1 MKSVRLVAA
10 AVLSGFPCTPV
21 FAQTDSPVA
30 FVNVNVVSM
39 DREHVEPARTVTV
52 RGGRI
57 VAIDASTPPSG
68 HLVVDGTGRYL
79 TPGLTDSH
87 VHLTTDMP
95 CAPARPDFGEGALY
109 LAHGVTTV
117 VNLRGTPMQIDWKRR
132 VEAGELLGP
141 TIYTA
146 GEFVNVPRVRTPDE
160 VQREVEAQAR
170 DGYDLIKFHEI
181 FDPAMPFW
189 RQPALSGASYLR
201 MFEAAR
207 QANLQVVGHAPVTLG
222 IDALLASSGGA
233 VAHVGE
239 LVRVYFRPP
248 LRVLL
253 INVASAL
260 LLLFAAAGWGVG
272 GLRQGWRANPTVPG
286 TAGAKVLASCVL
298 VGSLVTFVVGA
309 LSGLGGQY
317 SDSAGWR
324 LGFVALSCALVVT
337 ALLAVAASVRVSR
350 DRTIPIGSRLPVILT
365 GLASLLVVYTSTIHY
380 IPSVWKTGE
389 SGRARVA
396 ARLREAN
403 ISVQT
408 TLGVYEIGSGGP
420 EAVGRVL
427 SDPSFAALLPQTQA
441 LWRGLADRP
450 RPGVFM
456 SLVEMPPRYADFTRA
471 IAGSLHRSGVQ
482 LLAGSD
488 AMGAPLALPGRS
500 LLRELALLTRSGLTP
515 FEAIRTATV
524 NPAKFLGR
532 EHEFGTIAAGKRADL
547 LLLERNPLEDVS
559 AFDQP
564 VGVMARGRWMP
575 RETLHSLLSALR

>member
-1 MKSVRLVAA
+1 MTSVRLVAA
-10 AVLSGFPCTPV
+10 AVV
-21 FAQTDSPVA
+21 FASPLFAQPASVVT

-57 VAIDASTPPSG
+57 AAIDGSNPPSG

-79 TPGLTDSH
+79 LPGLADSH

-95 CAPARPDFGEGALY
+95 WAPARSDFGEGALY

-117 VNLRGTPMQIDWKRR
+117 VNLRGTPMQLDWKRR

-141 TIYTA
+141 TVYTA

-170 DGYDLIKFHEI
+170 QGYDLIKFHEI

-189 RQPALSGASYLR
+189 RQPGLPRDSYIR
-201 MFEAAR
+201 MFDAAR
-207 QANLQVVGHAPVTLG
+207 NADLQVVGHAPVNLG
-222 IDALLASSGGA
+222 LEVLLASSGGA

-239 LVRVYFRPP
+239 LVRLYFRPP
-248 LRVLL
+248 LRVFL
-253 INVASAL
+253 IYVASAL
-260 LLLFAAAGWGVG
+260 VLLLVAAGWSIGAM
-272 GLRQGWRANPTVPG
+272 RQRWRPKRSVVNVAR
-286 TAGAKVLASCVL
+286 AKILALGVLA
-298 VGSLVTFVVGA
+298 GSLVTFVVGG
-309 LSGLGGQY
+309 LSGIGGQY
-317 SDSAGWR
+317 FDSAGWR
-324 LGFVALSCALVVT
+324 LGFVALSCALVVA
-337 ALLAVAASVRVSR
+337 ALLTVAASVRISR
-350 DRTIPIGSRLPVILT
+350 DRTIPAGSRLSVMLA
-365 GLASLLVVYTSTIHY
+365 GLASLLLAYTSAIHY

-389 SGRARVA
+389 NGRARVGE
-396 ARLREAN
+396 RLRDAH

-408 TLGVYEIGSGGP
+408 TLGVYDIGSGGR

-427 SDPSFAALLPQTQA
+427 NDPSFAALLPQTQV
-441 LWRGLADRP
+441 LWRGVADRP

-471 IAGSLHRSGVQ
+471 LAGSLHRSGVP

-500 LLRELALLTRSGLTP
+500 LLRELALLTQSGLTP

-524 NPAKFLGR
+524 NPARFLGQ
-532 EHEFGTIAAGKRADL
+532 EHEFGTIAVGKRADL

-559 AFDQP
+559 AFEQP
-564 VGVMARGRWMP
+564 VGVMARGRWIP
-575 RETLHSLLSALR
+575 RETLHRLLSALR